1 MMTLE
6 QAREEIN
13 AADREMAVLFERRMK
28 AVEPIIAYKMANNL
42 PIFDSDREA
51 QVIENNSKLIEE
63 EALAGYYKEFISAV
77 MDISKKYQRT
87 ILDQAAK

>member
-13 AADREMAVLFERRMK
+13 AADKEMAALFERRMK
-28 AVEPIIAYKMANNL
+28 AVEPIIAYKMANDL
-42 PIFDSDREA
+42 PVFDSVREV
-51 QVIENNSKLIEE
+51 QVIENNSKLVKE
-63 EALAGYYKEFISAV
+63 EALVCYYKEFISAV
-77 MDISKKYQRT
+77 MDISKKYQRA